1 MTSKSAP
8 PADYAGVPL
17 PEVMIITNRLLSAD
31 TTENVLNALESVP
44 NIRQINLTGESIP
57 KTINSGPG
65 KGLPNNH
72 SEHKVIKVKGKDV
85 ELRYLV
91 GGFLIELEV
100 DDEEMLDARLEQIKE
115 ACNATIEHGYSL
127 QVGRYSKYRPTLHD
141 YRSE

>member
-57 KTINSGPG
+57 KTINTGP
-65 KGLPNNH
+65 
-72 SEHKVIKVKGKDV
+72 
-85 ELRYLV
+85 
-91 GGFLIELEV
+91 
-100 DDEEMLDARLEQIKE
+100 ARDF
-115 ACNATIEHGYSL
+115 
-127 QVGRYSKYRPTLHD
+127 PTTTLST
-141 YRSE
+141 R